1 MAKEKFKNKYRIG
14 SARLKDYDYSS
25 NGAYYLTI
33 VTQDREHFFG
43 NILHGKMQLSEIGKI
58 AQKYWDEIPQ
68 HFSFIKL
75 DEMVV
80 MPNHIHGILW
90 IDKLDN
96 GVKMNVVVNDMV
108 HNDMVECD
116 DTTNDTLG
124 GAMVD
129 ALGDTMDDVAGV
141 ETLHATSLQ
150 QQQQQ
155 QHQSKSKQNK
165 KMTKISPKR
174 GSLSTVIRSF
184 KSIVTKNSRK
194 INPNFKWQPRFYDL
208 IIRNNNELN
217 RIRNYIVN
225 NPKIWERDRNNM

>member
-155 QHQSKSKQNK
+155 HHQSKSKQNK

>member
-1 MAKEKFKNKYRIG
+1 
-14 SARLKDYDYSS
+14 
-25 NGAYYLTI
+25 
-33 VTQDREHFFG
+33 
-43 NILHGKMQLSEIGKI
+43 
-58 AQKYWDEIPQ
+58 
-68 HFSFIKL
+68 
-75 DEMVV
+75 MVV

-116 DTTNDTLG
+116 DTLG
-124 GAMVD
+124 DAMVD
-129 ALGDTMDDVAGV
+129 ALGGVMDDVAGV

-150 QQQQQ
+150 QQQQH
-155 QHQSKSKQNK
+155 HQSKSKQNK
-165 KMTKISPKR
+165 KMAKISPKR

-194 INPNFKWQPRFYDL
+194 INPNFKWQPRFYDR